1 LKIHLSNNTVILVDD
16 NLYRNN
22 ALYVTYQE
30 AKGNFMIHSLVDNVL
45 REMLKDIN
53 LRIDILITANEKD
66 FEDICSQRNIEII
79 NYQD

>member
-1 LKIHLSNNTVILVDD
+1 M
-16 NLYRNN
+16 
-22 ALYVTYQE
+22 TYQE

-53 LRIDILITANEKD
+53 LRIGILITANEKD
-66 FEDICSQRNIEII
+66 FIDICSQRNIEII